1 MEEGWTWF
9 REQLQNTVEK
19 YVPKSSSR
27 TKLKNPWMTREILR
41 LIRKKRKVWKKAKY
55 SSLPEDMAEY
65 KRIEKEVSN
74 KIRNAKRKLEKDLVS
89 GPDKNNRNFARYVKT
104 KTKSRTTIGP
114 LITKDKRVLRGKGHG
129 RGAEQVFL
137 KCLYKKGL
145 DEYPRTRERTGAI
158 KNERNKS

>member
-1 MEEGWTWF
+1 VRYNWKRADMPAIWSELEGMDWERELSRRTMEEGWTWF

-55 SSLPEDMAEY
+55 SSLAEDMAEY

-74 KIRNAKRKLEKDLVS
+74 KIRNAKRKLEKDLLS
-89 GPDKNNRNFARYVKT
+89 GPDKNNRNFARYVKK

-114 LITKDKRVLRGKGHG
+114 LITKDKRVLTRK
-129 RGAEQVFL
+129 
-137 KCLYKKGL
+137 
-145 DEYPRTRERTGAI
+145 RTWQ
-158 KNERNKS
+158 RN